1 MNAPQAPLVVIAA
14 VSEGSMKEKV
24 AERLRD
30 VGKKWR
36 VRTEGS
42 GVANGKEVVWTM
54 MDKSRWGQWL
64 KSMYG
69 IQKDAGEARLEDVKI
84 IIADH
89 SVSFLCLSFCG
100 GEADVDVIQ
109 RLTYYDTDR
118 TGGPINIMSSS
129 SLFSAV
135 EDASS
140 GKLRRKHSENYVERL
155 ARVCFLLVTLINLL
169 LTYCTDSEQEA
180 ENTGRRSH
188 LPSYKICTFCI
199 GIHSSIPLF
208 RPSTN

>member
-89 SVSFLCLSFCG
+89 SVSFLCLSFFK
-100 GEADVDVIQ
+100 
-109 RLTYYDTDR
+109 LMW
-118 TGGPINIMSSS
+118 MSSRD
-129 SLFSAV
+129 SLI
-135 EDASS
+135 
-140 GKLRRKHSENYVERL
+140 
-155 ARVCFLLVTLINLL
+155 TILI
-169 LTYCTDSEQEA
+169 EQEVQL
-180 ENTGRRSH
+180 TSCPPQVFS
-188 LPSYKICTFCI
+188 LPLKT
-199 GIHSSIPLF
+199 LLQV
-208 RPSTN
+208 N